1 MPGHEDTVAGA
12 KELDLA
18 SQRLDNV
25 KVLVNASDIFFEI
38 VFSASSSS
46 RL

>member
-1 MPGHEDTVAGA
+1 MPGHEDIVAGA
-12 KELDLA
+12 KELDFA
-18 SQRLDNV
+18 PQRLDNV

-38 VFSASSSS
+38 VFSARSSG